1 MPTGK
6 LMEVFPHPLF
16 FSVALLFAIA
26 SGCGLIGC
34 YWQNSVFLSALASL
48 WHDQN
53 TLASADQLLDFSS
66 VRDRSL
72 MSLQPWCCHF
82 FCGKL
87 LVTVFYIIGPALFS
101 FYSIIQMF
109 WVSDSCFFSVFV
121 LFFEA
126 GPQRGPMSITWTLAS
141 LTIECL

>member
-1 MPTGK
+1 
-6 LMEVFPHPLF
+6 MEVFPHPLF

-72 MSLQPWCCHF
+72 LCLCSLGVAICS
-82 FCGKL
+82 
-87 LVTVFYIIGPALFS
+87 VES
-101 FYSIIQMF
+101 FWIRCSI
-109 WVSDSCFFSVFV
+109 S
-121 LFFEA
+121 
-126 GPQRGPMSITWTLAS
+126 
-141 LTIECL
+141 